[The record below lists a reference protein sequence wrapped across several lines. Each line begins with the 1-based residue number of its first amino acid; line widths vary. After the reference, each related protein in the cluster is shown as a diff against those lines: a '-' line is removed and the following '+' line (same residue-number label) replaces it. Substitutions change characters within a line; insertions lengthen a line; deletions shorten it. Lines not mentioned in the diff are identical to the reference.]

1 MTTTEAKNCQ
11 TCGHSPAAWAEG
23 GLILIQCI
31 QPTCAS
37 IAIIGGHTLEMAA
50 KAWDAYQTTNKD
62 KSELR
67 ATNRALLEQ
76 LDEARAAMRT
86 PITPAALDEALW
98 QKGSD
103 GVWYYPIDYANGQFV
118 EVSFPNGQPQVDII
132 AHDMSLRAKG
142 VKNMHDLFVL
152 YAAIR
157 GDE

>member
-86 PITPAALDEALW
+86 PITPAALFAAGWVYDTGDCAYRHPRIGDHVECEFNLADEPMVSVAGW
-98 QKGSD
+98 R
-103 GVWYYPIDYANGQFV
+103 VFAN
-118 EVSFPNGQPQVDII
+118 S
-132 AHDMSLRAKG
+132 
-142 VKNMHDLFVL
+142 MHDINELVRL
-152 YAAIR
+152 LGGVA
-157 GDE
+157 